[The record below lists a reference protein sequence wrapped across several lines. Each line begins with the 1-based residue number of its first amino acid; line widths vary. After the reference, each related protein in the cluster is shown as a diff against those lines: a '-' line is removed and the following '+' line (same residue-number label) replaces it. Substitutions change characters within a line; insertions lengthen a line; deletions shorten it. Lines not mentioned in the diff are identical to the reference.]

1 LTRLILYN
9 ILYLE
14 FESDIV
20 CAIEKG
26 GKEASGRDEG

>member
-14 FESDIV
+14 FELDIV
-20 CAIEKG
+20 YTIEKG
-26 GKEASGRDEG
+26 GKEALGRDEG